1 MQDGKLTYE
10 ELERDL
16 GRYKKKVQDDYKQI
30 LKLEAELEAWKDIN
44 RSYEALIAAILQIFK
59 AEGKENGVFV
69 AREKQNEMLR
79 DYYVGHYITDQQDG
93 SVLWLQKKAGE

>member
-30 LKLEAELEAWKDIN
+30 LKLEADLEAWNEVKQLNQALVAAMLMLFNIEDEEHALVVSKDLVN
-44 RSYEALIAAILQIFK
+44 TMLQQYEVRAK
-59 AEGKENGVFV
+59 PNEEGTAMWV
-69 AREKQNEMLR
+69 
-79 DYYVGHYITDQQDG
+79 
-93 SVLWLQKKAGE
+93 QKKAGEV